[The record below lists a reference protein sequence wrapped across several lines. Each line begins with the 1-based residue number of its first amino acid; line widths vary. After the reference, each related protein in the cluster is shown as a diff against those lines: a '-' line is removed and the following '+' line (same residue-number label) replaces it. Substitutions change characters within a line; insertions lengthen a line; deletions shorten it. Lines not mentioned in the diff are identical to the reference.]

1 MRSRFAAGITR
12 RGAASRGTP
21 RDTPDPRSPTRLWF
35 GAVKAIQ
42 IDEFGGP
49 EVLEY
54 RDVED
59 PVAGEGEV
67 LVEVARSGINF
78 ADTHA
83 TRNDYLAEQQLPLI
97 PGGEVSG
104 RTPDGKRVAALLG
117 TGAYAQKVA
126 VPEQM
131 LIPIPDAV
139 NDDQAAALLLQ
150 GITAMA
156 LVRRCARVEPGETL
170 VVEAAAGGTGS
181 LAVQLGKQAGARVI
195 GLASSEEKRAMVER
209 LGADATVDS
218 RAEDLKEAI
227 LAANGGKRVDAVLH
241 MSGGDAFDAELSAL
255 APLGRMVV
263 FGIASREQREVS
275 TAALL
280 RGSKAVIG
288 FWLVHLLMRPQE
300 AGPMIAEL
308 LGAVAEGKLEV
319 NVGEVYPL
327 SEAARAHEDLI
338 ARRTSGKLLLDPSK

>member
-1 MRSRFAAGITR
+1 M
-12 RGAASRGTP
+12 
-21 RDTPDPRSPTRLWF
+21 
-35 GAVKAIQ
+35 KAIQ

-49 EVLEY
+49 EVLQY

-59 PVAGEGEV
+59 PVPGDGAV
-67 LVEVARSGINF
+67 VVEVARSGVNF

-83 TRNDYLAEQQLPLI
+83 TRNDYLAEQSLPLI

-104 RTPDGKRVAALLG
+104 RTADGKRVAALLG
-117 TGAYAQKVA
+117 AGGYAEKVV

-131 LIPIPDAV
+131 LIPVPDGV
-139 NDDQAAALLLQ
+139 DDDQAAALLLQ
-150 GITAMA
+150 GLTAMA
-156 LVRRCARVEPGETL
+156 LVRRCARIEPGETL

-195 GLASSEEKRAMVER
+195 GLASSEEKRAAVEA

-218 RAEDLKEAI
+218 RAEDLEGAI
-227 LAANGGKRVDAVLH
+227 LAANDGKRVDAVLQ
-241 MSGGDAFDAELSAL
+241 MSGGDAFDAELAAL
-255 APLGRMVV
+255 APFGRMVV

-275 TAALL
+275 TGALL
-280 RGSKAVIG
+280 QGSKSVIG

-319 NVGEVYPL
+319 SVGEVYPL
-327 SEAARAHEDLI
+327 SEASRAHEDLI
-338 ARRTSGKLLLDPSK
+338 ARRTTGKLLLDPSK